1 MLRLR
6 SIDAFFELRDRLVR
20 DEDPSLPTIVV
31 PAGTC
36 GQASG
41 ANDLIR
47 VAKRELLARGLSER
61 VRLRVTGCHGF
72 CQLEPSV
79 LVTPA
84 RTFYPKLSMAGMVR
98 VVEAVAAGRVLE
110 DLLYLD
116 PESGAR
122 LEQICTTPP
131 PRTIIGTIEAP
142 HATHGPAPESSAL
155 QWGQKKSTTVST
167 GISCCDSTSNDP

>member
-20 DEDPSLPTIVV
+20 DEDPSVPTIVI

-47 VAKRELLARGLSER
+47 VAKRELLSRGLSER

-122 LEQICTTPP
+122 LERQEDIPFFRGQQRTLLARTEQVDPIRIFHAVAAGGYSAFAGVLRRGG
-131 PRTIIGTIEAP
+131 PRWAI
-142 HATHGPAPESSAL
+142 
-155 QWGQKKSTTVST
+155 
-167 GISCCDSTSNDP
+167 